1 MRTVTWVLLVVAFA
15 AGIAL
20 IPTRDRLAP
29 VQSKQLLE
37 YNGGLRAYR
46 NGQHDVAVEY
56 FQRSVDEYKASLVS
70 TPELLTVRKISPS
83 RLYAGLAL
91 HHMAKAFIK
100 LERPLDAL
108 NAFLASQQINPGDYY
123 DPGLSPAEIRD
134 LFIASADCKR
144 NMEKF
149 LKDNPQLA
157 GGLRSGPSGPK
168 GSQPS
173 PGNDPNKGRNAK
185 GRPQDDI

>member
-1 MRTVTWVLLVVAFA
+1 MRTLTRLLLVVAFA

-29 VQSKQLLE
+29 VQSKQLVE
-37 YNGGLRAYR
+37 FNNGLRAYR
-46 NGQHDVAVEY
+46 NGQNDVAVEH
-56 FQRSVDEYKASLVS
+56 FQKSVDEYKASLVRA
-70 TPELLTVRKISPS
+70 PELFAVRKISPS
-83 RLYAGLAL
+83 RLYAGRAL

-108 NAFLASQQINPGDYY
+108 GAFVASQQINPGDYY
-123 DPGLSPAEIRD
+123 EADLSPPEIRE
-134 LFIASADCKR
+134 LQVASAECKR

-149 LKDNPQLA
+149 LQDNPQLA

-168 GSQPS
+168 GSQPA
-173 PGNDPNKGRNAK
+173 PGNDPNKGRTGK